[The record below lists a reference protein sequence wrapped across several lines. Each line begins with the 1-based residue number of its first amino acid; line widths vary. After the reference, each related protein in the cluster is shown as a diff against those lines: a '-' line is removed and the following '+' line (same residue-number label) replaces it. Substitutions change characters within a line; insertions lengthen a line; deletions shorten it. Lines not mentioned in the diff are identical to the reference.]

1 MRRLALGVPVAA
13 LVLVCAVAAAH
24 AQSPTKT
31 PRIGLLSVGTDPARP
46 LPTQWIAFFDALRQ
60 LGYADGQNIVVER
73 RFAGGKAERVPGF
86 AAELVQHKVDLIVV
100 TGMREVQAAHRATTT
115 IPIVTVVAPDL
126 VATGLVAGLARPGGN
141 ITGLTFSTSGIGEKY
156 VELLRE
162 AVPRAIRVA
171 VLASRPP
178 DETVQKNIR
187 DAARAL
193 NVELLPLALA
203 KTPEDFEPFF
213 ARARRDGVSGLI
225 VPSDGLTNLHSRSV
239 VDLAAKYQMPAIYTL
254 RDFVDQGGL
263 MAYGPS
269 FVELF
274 RRAPIFVDKI
284 LRGARPAELPIE
296 QPAKFDLLVNLRTA
310 RTLGLALPPS
320 LLARAD
326 EVIQ

>member
-1 MRRLALGVPVAA
+1 VP
-13 LVLVCAVAAAH
+13 
-24 AQSPTKT
+24 
-31 PRIGLLSVGTDPARP
+31 D
-46 LPTQWIAFFDALRQ
+46 
-60 LGYADGQNIVVER
+60 
-73 RFAGGKAERVPGF
+73 F
-86 AAELVQHKVDLIVV
+86 AAELVQQKVDLIVA
-100 TGMREVQAAHRATTT
+100 TGMREIQAAHRATTM

-126 VATGLVAGLARPGGN
+126 VATGLVAGLVRPGGN

-162 AVPRAIRVA
+162 AVPRATRVA
-171 VLASRPP
+171 VLASRPQ
-178 DETVQKNIR
+178 DETVQNMR

-213 ARARRDGVSGLI
+213 ARARREGAGGLI

-239 VDLAAKYQMPAIYTL
+239 VDLAAKYQLPAIYTL

-269 FVELF
+269 FVDLF

-296 QPAKFDLLVNLRTA
+296 QPVKFDLLVNMKTA
-310 RTLGLALPPS
+310 RALGLALPQS

-326 EVIQ
+326 EVIR